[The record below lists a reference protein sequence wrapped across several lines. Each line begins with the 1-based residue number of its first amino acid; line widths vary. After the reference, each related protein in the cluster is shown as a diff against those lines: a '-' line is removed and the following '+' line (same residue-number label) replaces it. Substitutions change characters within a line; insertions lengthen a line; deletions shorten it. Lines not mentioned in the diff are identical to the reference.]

1 MARGAVDA
9 SVHAPAAM
17 TMLRT
22 IIRRTTVMGTVVST
36 GESNRFTFSLEMAH
50 AQALAA
56 IVDGAIAGVVEVVAT
71 RADARDHRGG
81 VGATA

>member
-1 MARGAVDA
+1 MEYNNSWNSLFKA
-9 SVHAPAAM
+9 
-17 TMLRT
+17 
-22 IIRRTTVMGTVVST
+22 VVST